1 MYDLPLDD
9 CSGSGYNA
17 DGIYNVV
24 VCGGGVGASTPAFL
38 SATSNSTTT
47 SVTTSTVAAVI
58 DTAAPVSRPASF
70 DTQDSTAAASPIE
83 STDDTAL
90 QDGLNAMYQ
99 DSGQA
104 FAVDPTGSA
113 MTADVAVQSL
123 IAALASFGADSSA
136 SSSYTVSAQNDPQM
150 LLAASAA

>member
-1 MYDLPLDD
+1 
-9 CSGSGYNA
+9 
-17 DGIYNVV
+17 
-24 VCGGGVGASTPAFL
+24 
-38 SATSNSTTT
+38 
-47 SVTTSTVAAVI
+47 
-58 DTAAPVSRPASF
+58 
-70 DTQDSTAAASPIE
+70 
-83 STDDTAL
+83 
-90 QDGLNAMYQ
+90 MYQ